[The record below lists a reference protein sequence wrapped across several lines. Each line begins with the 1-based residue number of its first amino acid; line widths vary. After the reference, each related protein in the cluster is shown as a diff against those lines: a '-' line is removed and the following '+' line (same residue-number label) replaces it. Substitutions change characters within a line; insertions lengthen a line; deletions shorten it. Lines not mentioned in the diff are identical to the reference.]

1 MNQTRLKKVGGAV
14 FGALAV
20 ICLTFGTN
28 AKACNVPGI
37 GLRSGYLPD
46 PSIFLSSVAPPP
58 DNSQDAHASSV
69 PSERT
74 GDRNSPASIVGL
86 WQVTY
91 VSGNTVTDMAFE
103 VFHSDGTEMLNDV
116 SPPAEG
122 NVCLG
127 VWTQTASTT
136 YKLTHPSWLFDS
148 NGNLTGTS
156 LFNVT
161 VALDSADKFTGT
173 YTLNYYDS
181 EGNLGPVYTGTM
193 TATRI
198 QSNY

>member
-1 MNQTRLKKVGGAV
+1 MNESRLKTIGGLTL
-14 FGALAV
+14 GALAV
-20 ICLTFGTN
+20 ICLTPGTE
-28 AKACNVPGI
+28 AKACSLPNSI
-37 GLRSGYLPD
+37 ALRSANLPN
-46 PSIFLSSVAPPP
+46 SSLLKFVVP
-58 DNSQDAHASSV
+58 QDASGTPAQ
-69 PSERT
+69 RGGGT
-74 GDRNSPASIVGL
+74 PASVEGL

-91 VSGNTVTDMAFE
+91 SSSGQIVDMAFE
-103 VFHSDGTEMLNDV
+103 VFHSDGTEMLNDIT
-116 SPPAEG
+116 PPAEG